1 MAIPTP
7 RGPVTATLP
16 PGAGAIPL
24 SGADVSPLGSADPVN
39 LPPRPAFV
47 LIHHANAYE
56 HVQVDGRWVIV
67 PRLDRF
73 DLVPGVNHIE
83 AAQQGRPNADRTSAA
98 FSELRRQGAIILA
111 ADQHPVTDAAHLP
124 AGVAPGR
131 YSRML
136 QVRDS
141 RSGLDGQHWHEVW
154 EIHSLGRAGMSK
166 TYDKAAYARWRL
178 WLMESGAIE
187 KPPADIAATI
197 IGDAETRLA
206 RIKGDAYLSPD
217 QRAERS
223 ERAAAELTALQR
235 DLSDAPPVPP
245 APSAAPVPP
254 PRPTRARAQGQTP
267 ELPPAPALGAAEE
280 GT

>member
-16 PGAGAIPL
+16 PGSGAIPL
-24 SGADVSPLGSADPVN
+24 SGADVSPLGAADPVN

-67 PRLDRF
+67 PRIDRF
-73 DLVPGVNHIE
+73 DLVPGVNHVE

-98 FSELRRQGAIILA
+98 FAELRRQGAIILA
-111 ADQHPVTDAAHLP
+111 ADQHPVTDPAHLP

-136 QVRDS
+136 QVRDN

-154 EIHSLGRAGMSK
+154 EVHSLGRAGMSK

-235 DLSDAPPVPP
+235 DLSDAPASVPPPVPP
-245 APSAAPVPP
+245 Q
-254 PRPTRARAQGQTP
+254 RPARTRAQGQ
-267 ELPPAPALGAAEE
+267 APGAAEE
-280 GT
+280 GA